1 MGGDPKTAEGS
12 EFGYCFGWTKD
23 CDNCLSGP
31 GEDSCLIYRS
41 DYFEVKCF
49 TPDGG
54 QARVQMPAG
63 STCQLFCPKHSK
75 KADKKVATLYCQ
87 DDKTGF
93 HSWLEKD
100 GHQINE
106 EDYRDKCGDGPGSGD
121 KCPPIDGIKRV
132 KTSCGEEETRPGGK
146 CKLECEEPGL
156 QLGEGHEMH
165 GHLVCKK
172 KGGRVSWFT
181 MADVMITVE
190 KLRSMEMC
198 PPDGSTTD
206 GTTTDGTTPD
216 GTTTD
221 GSTPDGTTTDGT
233 TSDGTTPEGTTPE
246 WTTPSETTSEVTT
259 PYEITTPDGTT
270 TGVILTQAN

>member
-1 MGGDPKTAEGS
+1 MG
-12 EFGYCFGWTKD
+12 
-23 CDNCLSGP
+23 
-31 GEDSCLIYRS
+31 
-41 DYFEVKCF
+41 
-49 TPDGG
+49 
-54 QARVQMPAG
+54 
-63 STCQLFCPKHSK
+63 
-75 KADKKVATLYCQ
+75 VATLYCQ

-106 EDYRDKCGDGPGSGD
+106 EDYRVKCGDGPGSGD

-221 GSTPDGTTTDGT
+221 GST
-233 TSDGTTPEGTTPE
+233 SDGTTPEGTTPE

-259 PYEITTPDGTT
+259 PYDITTPDGTT